1 MARPTEWGHSYGAL
15 ERRVAVISGSA
26 QRVSTPR
33 QVRWRLRQIT
43 ALVGDLDR
51 AVDDARRALGLSVS
65 LRDDGTT
72 AQLHGI
78 SNAWMPIGA
87 TIFELASPAVP
98 GDATSRFHARFGDG
112 GYMVILQASDLEPV
126 RRRLDDAGVTIDW
139 EIDYPD
145 AKELHL
151 SNASVGGTLLAI
163 DWAATPDH
171 WRWAGPDWPSHIR
184 THIAGEILAAEIS
197 VPDPARAAARWAEVV
212 GGPLTPR
219 PQGVVELALDRGALR
234 FVPSETHGRGR
245 LTGVD
250 VSAGPAAL
258 VGTSVTVAGL
268 QFRFVEPSTPSHW
281 WEESASHVPGAAV

>member
-1 MARPTEWGHSYGAL
+1 M
-15 ERRVAVISGSA
+15 
-26 QRVSTPR
+26 
-33 QVRWRLRQIT
+33 
-43 ALVGDLDR
+43 
-51 AVDDARRALGLSVS
+51 S

-112 GYMVILQASDLEPV
+112 GYMVITQCDDHAARQARVEAIGVRQAWGMEP
-126 RRRLDDAGVTIDW
+126 
-139 EIDYPD
+139 
-145 AKELHL
+145 
-151 SNASVGGTLLAI
+151 
-163 DWAATPDH
+163 
-171 WRWAGPDWPSHIR
+171 
-184 THIAGEILAAEIS
+184 GEILAAEIS